1 MKSIIEQLEL
11 HEGFRKYPYED
22 TKGFITIGYGYN
34 LDANGLP
41 KDICKKLTQ
50 DKVNELW
57 DKLFNIGWFRVL
69 NEVRKKVILDM
80 AYNMGIDGLSRFR
93 KMIDALKAEDYDEA
107 SKEMLDSM
115 WANQVKER
123 AERLAKM
130 MKTGED
136 YDR

>member
-41 KDICKKLTQ
+41 KDICKKLLQ

-115 WANQVKER
+115 WANQVGER